1 MRRTAHAQQY
11 YQTRLNAYSLP
22 LKAVDRIHWSSVNF
36 SYKNWTAELWRY
48 TIYEHTQTTDILNKT
63 AITATFS
70 AILRSIR
77 QFVETTELVNLTKK
91 TF

>member
-48 TIYEHTQTTDILNKT
+48 TIYEHTYANYRHFKQNCYYSD
-63 AITATFS
+63 
-70 AILRSIR
+70 
-77 QFVETTELVNLTKK
+77 V
-91 TF
+91 